1 MRALIVALAL
11 APATLLAQQPRALDL
26 GRPTATHAEPFG
38 LIGGLRERQDGTVLI
53 ADPTDGV
60 LRHLRLSRESLTITT
75 FPGVSNQ
82 TVVSH
87 AVAAK
92 LKPSTEKEASAAARK
107 QP

>member
-11 APATLLAQQPRALDL
+11 APATLLAQQPRTLDL

-60 LRHLRLSRESLTITT
+60 DASSVPYWLPGQDIRTSNFSASGWSANRCGSWWRNSR
-75 FPGVSNQ
+75 G
-82 TVVSH
+82 
-87 AVAAK
+87 
-92 LKPSTEKEASAAARK
+92 
-107 QP
+107 